1 MSFKF
6 SSVPGDSMSGSNHP
20 VRLVSCVF
28 APSDLCSFLLIIN
41 KGLGLVGDGQV
52 SSISREGNRSN
63 VHSRD
68 YILSCDIMKPNHFN
82 GNVHR

>member
-20 VRLVSCVF
+20 VRLVSGVF

-41 KGLGLVGDGQV
+41 KGLGLVGDGQ
-52 SSISREGNRSN
+52 SRPFQEKATVQTFTVGTT
-63 VHSRD
+63 V
-68 YILSCDIMKPNHFN
+68 
-82 GNVHR
+82 